1 VTLSLLNQVTT
12 HREINPDV
20 TMPPVRMNIQGT
32 DGIGKSTFGANAPGS
47 IFIQAED
54 GLSFITVPRFEKAN
68 TWEDLLEQVKT
79 LALEDHPYKTVVL
92 DTTDAAA
99 KLGEAYVCEKNGW
112 SSAADPKAGYGAFY
126 VAEENAWL
134 NLLNGL
140 NVCFKER
147 DMNVILLSH
156 VVNKDYKPPESEGYN
171 RWEMRCNRK
180 INSLIKDW
188 VDFNLFANYETTV
201 IKDGSKSRGQSYG
214 NRALHTK
221 FEASHDAKS
230 RLELPS
236 KLEFTWQAFADA
248 YGAALG
254 LPANNNEAA

>member
-1 VTLSLLNQVTT
+1 MSLLNQVTT

-140 NVCFKER
+140 NVCFQQR
-147 DMNVILLSH
+147 GMNVILLSH
-156 VVNKDYKPPESEGYN
+156 VASKSYKDPELEPYD
-171 RWEMRCNRK
+171 RWEMRCNK
-180 INSLIKDW
+180 KVNALIKDW
-188 VDFNLFANYETTV
+188 VDFNLFANYETTL
-201 IKDGSKSRGQSYG
+201 IKDGQKARGVSYG
-214 NRALHTK
+214 NRGLFTK
-221 FEASHDAKS
+221 FAAAYDAKS
-230 RLELPS
+230 RLDLPS
-236 KLEFTWQAFADA
+236 KIEFSWQSFADA

-254 LPANNNEAA
+254 VPVNNNEAA